1 MLLYASSSIGSEA
14 LARSRSLWLVYYYA
28 PPSDVSLPTLLPS
41 ILVGLLLLCGTVV
54 SAFDFLVIGYFSDR
68 TRSRWG
74 RRIPYIVTG
83 APLASVF
90 AVLVFVAPPDA
101 GTAATAVYFFVA
113 LELMFLFT
121 ALGNGPYDALLP
133 ELAQ

>member
-1 MLLYASSSIGSEA
+1 
-14 LARSRSLWLVYYYA
+14 
-28 PPSDVSLPTLLPS
+28 
-41 ILVGLLLLCGTVV
+41 VV
-54 SAFDFLVIGYFSDR
+54 SAFDFLVVGYFSDR

-133 ELAQ
+133 ELAQTSDERVRLQTYKVYLGVAGTGLGLLGSDLLVHAFGFRVMAVVIAAVAL